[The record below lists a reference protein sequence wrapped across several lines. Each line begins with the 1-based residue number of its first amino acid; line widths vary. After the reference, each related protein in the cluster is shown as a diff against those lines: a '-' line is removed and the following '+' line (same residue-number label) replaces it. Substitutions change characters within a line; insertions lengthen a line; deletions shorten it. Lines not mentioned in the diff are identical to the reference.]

1 MNRAGTEFDDLLA
14 EFEKI
19 DAESAPKL
27 AEPDEDFL
35 ATALWHL
42 LTADEAKPRRLTLD
56 TFGEVRADLRAE
68 LERQQAAA
76 TAERDAAEA
85 RIVRTAEQFLREWPD
100 ASTELSADVA
110 SAPDFVAVHENLV
123 AHGLA
128 AATEKFRRLI
138 TTDVSHSVSNLFKE
152 VDDTHRAITRGIADV
167 NAGLRRVEF
176 NEGTYLQ
183 IAYAARPT
191 PEATEFA
198 KLVDDMVRDAPAAKR
213 AEPAAMAAQFKRI
226 RGLVLRLTGDDPE
239 SRRWT
244 ENVLDVRT
252 GYSFYG
258 KENAAGA
265 EPDAPAVVTYRNTA
279 TNSGGEQEK
288 LVAFCLAAALSF
300 ALGSHGID
308 GSNEPAFA
316 PLMLDEAFSKSDERF
331 SAQSLRAFE
340 QFGFQLLIA
349 APIRM
354 VGIVEPFIGQVIL
367 VDKQVTPD
375 GARSDARYATFGELT
390 PSR

>member
-1 MNRAGTEFDDLLA
+1 
-14 EFEKI
+14 
-19 DAESAPKL
+19 
-27 AEPDEDFL
+27 
-35 ATALWHL
+35 
-42 LTADEAKPRRLTLD
+42 
-56 TFGEVRADLRAE
+56 
-68 LERQQAAA
+68 
-76 TAERDAAEA
+76 
-85 RIVRTAEQFLREWPD
+85 
-100 ASTELSADVA
+100 
-110 SAPDFVAVHENLV
+110 
-123 AHGLA
+123 
-128 AATEKFRRLI
+128 
-138 TTDVSHSVSNLFKE
+138 
-152 VDDTHRAITRGIADV
+152 
-167 NAGLRRVEF
+167 
-176 NEGTYLQ
+176 
-183 IAYAARPT
+183 
-191 PEATEFA
+191 
-198 KLVDDMVRDAPAAKR
+198 
-213 AEPAAMAAQFKRI
+213 MAAQFKRI